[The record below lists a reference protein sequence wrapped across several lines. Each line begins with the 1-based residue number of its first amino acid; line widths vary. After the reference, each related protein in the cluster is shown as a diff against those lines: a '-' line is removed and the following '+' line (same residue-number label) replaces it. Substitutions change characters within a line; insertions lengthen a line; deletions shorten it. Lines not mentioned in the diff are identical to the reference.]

1 MHPAACS
8 PPLLQALTAL
18 SSLIAAARRRPLVA
32 ALLLLIVLLGSALR
46 IDKIGTGTRVSVDE
60 RSYLG
65 IANNMVVHRSYAYGK
80 DPLHWAPAR
89 RSSSRRP

>member
-1 MHPAACS
+1 MV
-8 PPLLQALTAL
+8 TG
-18 SSLIAAARRRPLVA
+18 
-32 ALLLLIVLLGSALR
+32 LLLVITLLGTGLR
-46 IDKIGTGTRVSVDE
+46 IDAIGTGTRVSVDE

-89 RSSSRRP
+89 RSSLRRQ